1 MDECLRERFLVVD
14 NFLAEEA
21 SKSMRDDINSHFA
34 DPAHHGAPH
43 QVWNYWHVPGSYTYM
58 RTAPEKV
65 IARDKVEHFVERLR
79 TWAAINLGLAGIT
92 WPNLSLY
99 VPGCLQGLHNDSV
112 NGRLGFVYSL
122 TRNER
127 RTIGGETVLMHDRDL
142 FRTLLDQPAA
152 GHILY
157 DLVEPRFNRLTLF
170 DDRVPHAVQRVD
182 GSMDPVE
189 GRLVLHGHISEA
201 GVVAQG
207 ALAPAA
213 STGRGIRRAC
223 AGPRGCCAGRARTL
237 CLAARHRRDG
247 RSPAGPADPRPAGKQ
262 RGGQSRRAARR
273 DRRSPLGALLSGAAG
288 SDVGQ
293 RPADFLSRR
302 QACSRYC
309 LSRS

>member
-1 MDECLRERFLVVD
+1 MVVD

-21 SKSMRDDINSHFA
+21 SRSMRDDIDAHFA
-34 DPAHHGAPH
+34 DPAQHAPTTH
-43 QVWNYWHVPGSYTYM
+43 QVWNYWHVPGSYTYL
-58 RTAPEKV
+58 RTSPEKV
-65 IARDKVEHFVERLR
+65 IARDKVERFVERLR

-122 TRNER
+122 TRNDR
-127 RTIGGETVLMHDRDL
+127 RTIGGETVVMHDRDL

-170 DDRVPHAVQRVD
+170 DDRVPHAVQRID

-207 ALAPAA
+207 ALTPAA
-213 STGRGIRRAC
+213 IQEGVTAALASIREGVAPGVRGPLVLRLDVAETGEVQQVRPILDR
-223 AGPRGCCAGRARTL
+223 
-237 CLAARHRRDG
+237 LASSEADNLDDL
-247 RSPAGPADPRPAGKQ
+247 RSKIVDRLSKLSFPQ
-262 RGGQSRRAARR
+262 QSAPTWANV
-273 DRRSPLGALLSGAAG
+273 PLI
-288 SDVGQ
+288 
-293 RPADFLSRR
+293 F
-302 QACSRYC
+302 
-309 LSRS
+309 

>member
-21 SKSMRDDINSHFA
+21 SKSMRDDIDSHFA

-65 IARDKVEHFVERLR
+65 IARDKVERFVEQLR

-213 STGRGIRRAC
+213 IQEEVS
-223 AGPRGCCAGRARTL
+223 
-237 CLAARHRRDG
+237 
-247 RSPAGPADPRPAGKQ
+247 
-262 RGGQSRRAARR
+262 
-273 DRRSPLGALLSGAAG
+273 GALAPVREGVAPGVRGPFVLRLDIAATGEVQQVRPILDRLASSEADNLDALRGEIVDRLSAL
-288 SDVGQ
+288 
-293 RPADFLSRR
+293 RFPAQPAPTWANVPLIF
-302 QACSRYC
+302 
-309 LSRS
+309 

>member
-1 MDECLRERFLVVD
+1 MVVD

-21 SKSMRDDINSHFA
+21 SRSMRDDIDAHFA
-34 DPAHHGAPH
+34 DPAQHAPTTH
-43 QVWNYWHVPGSYTYM
+43 QVWNYWHVPGSYTYL
-58 RTAPEKV
+58 RTSPEKV
-65 IARDKVEHFVERLR
+65 IARDKVERFVERLR

-122 TRNER
+122 SRDDR

-152 GHILY
+152 GHLLY

-170 DDRVPHAVQRVD
+170 DDRVPHAVQRID

-207 ALAPAA
+207 ALTPAA
-213 STGRGIRRAC
+213 IQESVTAGLAPIREGVAPGVRGPLVYKLDIAATGEVQQLRPILDRLASSEADNLDDLRGKIVDRLSKLSF
-223 AGPRGCCAGRARTL
+223 P
-237 CLAARHRRDG
+237 
-247 RSPAGPADPRPAGKQ
+247 Q
-262 RGGQSRRAARR
+262 QSAPTWANV
-273 DRRSPLGALLSGAAG
+273 PLI
-288 SDVGQ
+288 
-293 RPADFLSRR
+293 F
-302 QACSRYC
+302 
-309 LSRS
+309 